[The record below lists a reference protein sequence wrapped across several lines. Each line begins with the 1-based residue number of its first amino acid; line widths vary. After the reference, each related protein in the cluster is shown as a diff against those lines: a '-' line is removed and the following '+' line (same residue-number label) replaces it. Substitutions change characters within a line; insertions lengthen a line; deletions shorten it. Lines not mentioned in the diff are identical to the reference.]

1 MKKKPITEEQKADAL
16 RLKNIFEAKKK
27 ELGLS
32 QETLGDSIGMGQSAV
47 AQLLNGVNA
56 LNIENAAKLAEAL
69 QVTVDEFSPSL
80 AKEIRGMFKAVS
92 PLKTP
97 SMDEKYQYPLFT
109 KVQAGAFSTEFN
121 SYTQKDAVSW
131 IPTAKK
137 ASERAFWLEVEG
149 QSMTAPPGGKPSFP
163 EGMLILV
170 DPEEEVEFGDFCVAR
185 LLNDE
190 FTFKRLIR
198 EGGISYLEPLNPR
211 YDLIPINGNCTIIGK
226 VIKSQWPDDT
236 F

>member
-1 MKKKPITEEQKADAL
+1 MTMKKINEIIGERLKSIRESKGFSQAQLAKLCGYSSASRIGNYELGERKISADDAL
-16 RLKNIFEAKKK
+16 RI
-27 ELGLS
+27 S
-32 QETLGDSIGMGQSAV
+32 
-47 AQLLNGVNA
+47 
-56 LNIENAAKLAEAL
+56 
-69 QVTVDEFSPSL
+69 
-80 AKEIRGMFKAVS
+80 EILEVS
-92 PLKTP
+92 PAELMFG
-97 SMDEKYQYPLFT
+97 SQSEQVISNYQYPLFT

-198 EGGISYLEPLNPR
+198 DGGIEYLEPLNPR
-211 YDLIPINGNCTIIGK
+211 FDLIPINGNCTIIGK

>member
-1 MKKKPITEEQKADAL
+1 MKKVNEVIGE
-16 RLKNIFEAKKK
+16 RLKSIRESR
-27 ELGLS
+27 GLS
-32 QETLGDSIGMGQSAV
+32 Q
-47 AQLLNGVNA
+47 AQL
-56 LNIENAAKLAEAL
+56 AKLCGYSAASRIGNYELGERKISADDAIVISEAL
-69 QVTVDEFSPSL
+69 GISPAELMFGSQSEQVIKNYE
-80 AKEIRGMFKAVS
+80 
-92 PLKTP
+92 
-97 SMDEKYQYPLFT
+97 YPLFT

-137 ASERAFWLEVEG
+137 ASERSFWLEVEG

-170 DPEEEVEFGDFCVAR
+170 APEEEVEFGDFCVAR

-198 EGGISYLEPLNPR
+198 DGGIEYLEPLNPR
-211 YDLIPINGNCTIIGK
+211 FDLIPINGNCTIIGK

>member
-1 MKKKPITEEQKADAL
+1 MKKVNEVIGE
-16 RLKNIFEAKKK
+16 RLKSIRESR
-27 ELGLS
+27 GLS
-32 QETLGDSIGMGQSAV
+32 Q
-47 AQLLNGVNA
+47 AQL
-56 LNIENAAKLAEAL
+56 AKLCGYSAASRIGNYELGERKISADDAIVISEAL
-69 QVTVDEFSPSL
+69 GISPAELMFGSQSEQVIKNYE
-80 AKEIRGMFKAVS
+80 
-92 PLKTP
+92 
-97 SMDEKYQYPLFT
+97 YPLFT

>member
-1 MKKKPITEEQKADAL
+1 MKKKPLTDEQKADAI
-16 RLKNIFEAKKK
+16 RLKSIFESKKK
-27 ELGLS
+27 NLGLS
-32 QETLGDSIGMGQSAV
+32 QEVLGEMLGMGQSAV
-47 AQLLNGVNA
+47 AQILNGVNA
-56 LNIENAAKLAEAL
+56 INHEHVAKLAKILDVSVE
-69 QVTVDEFSPSL
+69 EISPFL
-80 AKEIRGMFKAVS
+80 AKEIREVYQPVLSHTTQSSQSFH
-92 PLKTP
+92 
-97 SMDEKYQYPLFT
+97 QYPLFT

-121 SYTQKDAVSW
+121 SYTKQDAVSW

-198 EGGISYLEPLNPR
+198 EGGIEYLEPLNPR

>member
-1 MKKKPITEEQKADAL
+1 MKKINEIIGERLKSIRESKGFSQAQLAKLCGYSSASRIGNYELGERKISADDAL
-16 RLKNIFEAKKK
+16 RI
-27 ELGLS
+27 S
-32 QETLGDSIGMGQSAV
+32 
-47 AQLLNGVNA
+47 
-56 LNIENAAKLAEAL
+56 
-69 QVTVDEFSPSL
+69 
-80 AKEIRGMFKAVS
+80 EILEVS
-92 PLKTP
+92 PAELMFG
-97 SMDEKYQYPLFT
+97 SQSEQVISNYQYPLFT

-137 ASERAFWLEVEG
+137 ASERSFWLEVEG

-198 EGGISYLEPLNPR
+198 DGGVEYLEPLNPR
-211 YDLIPINGNCTIIGK
+211 FDLIPINGNCTIIGK

>member
-1 MKKKPITEEQKADAL
+1 MKKVNEVIGE
-16 RLKNIFEAKKK
+16 RLKSIRESR
-27 ELGLS
+27 GLS
-32 QETLGDSIGMGQSAV
+32 Q
-47 AQLLNGVNA
+47 AQLAKLCGYSAASRIGNYELGERKISA
-56 LNIENAAKLAEAL
+56 ENAIVISEALGISPAKLMFGSQSN
-69 QVTVDEFSPSL
+69 QVIKNYE
-80 AKEIRGMFKAVS
+80 
-92 PLKTP
+92 
-97 SMDEKYQYPLFT
+97 YPLFT
-109 KVQAGAFSTEFN
+109 KIQAGAFSTEFN

-131 IPTAKK
+131 IPTTKK

-149 QSMTAPPGGKPSFP
+149 QSMTAPLGGKPSFP

-198 EGGISYLEPLNPR
+198 EGGVEYLDPLNPR
-211 YDLIPINGNCTIIGK
+211 FDLITINGNCTIIGK

>member
-1 MKKKPITEEQKADAL
+1 MKKVNEVIGE
-16 RLKNIFEAKKK
+16 RLKSIRESR
-27 ELGLS
+27 GLS
-32 QETLGDSIGMGQSAV
+32 Q
-47 AQLLNGVNA
+47 AQL
-56 LNIENAAKLAEAL
+56 AKLCGYSAASRIGNYELGERKISADDAIVISEAL
-69 QVTVDEFSPSL
+69 GISPAELMFGSQSEQVIKNYE
-80 AKEIRGMFKAVS
+80 
-92 PLKTP
+92 
-97 SMDEKYQYPLFT
+97 YPLFT

-137 ASERAFWLEVEG
+137 ASERSFWLEVEG

>member
-1 MKKKPITEEQKADAL
+1 MKKVNEVIGE
-16 RLKNIFEAKKK
+16 RLKSIRESR
-27 ELGLS
+27 GLS
-32 QETLGDSIGMGQSAV
+32 Q
-47 AQLLNGVNA
+47 AQL
-56 LNIENAAKLAEAL
+56 AKLCGYSAASRIGNYELGERKISADDAIVISEAL
-69 QVTVDEFSPSL
+69 GISPAELMFGSQSEQVIKNYE
-80 AKEIRGMFKAVS
+80 
-92 PLKTP
+92 
-97 SMDEKYQYPLFT
+97 YPLFT

-137 ASERAFWLEVEG
+137 ASERSFWLEVEG

-170 DPEEEVEFGDFCVAR
+170 DPDEEVEFGDFCVAR

>member
-1 MKKKPITEEQKADAL
+1 MKKINEIIGERLKSIRESKGFSQAQLAKLCGYSSASRIGNYELGERKISADDAL
-16 RLKNIFEAKKK
+16 RI
-27 ELGLS
+27 S
-32 QETLGDSIGMGQSAV
+32 
-47 AQLLNGVNA
+47 
-56 LNIENAAKLAEAL
+56 
-69 QVTVDEFSPSL
+69 
-80 AKEIRGMFKAVS
+80 EILEVS
-92 PLKTP
+92 PAELMFGSQSKQVI
-97 SMDEKYQYPLFT
+97 SNYQYPLFT

-121 SYTQKDAVSW
+121 SYSQKDAVSW

-198 EGGISYLEPLNPR
+198 DGGIEYLEPLNPR
-211 YDLIPINGNCTIIGK
+211 FDLIPINGNCTIIGK

>member
-1 MKKKPITEEQKADAL
+1 MKKINEIIGERLKSIRESKGFSQAQLAKLCGYSSASRIGNYELGERKISADDAL
-16 RLKNIFEAKKK
+16 RI
-27 ELGLS
+27 S
-32 QETLGDSIGMGQSAV
+32 
-47 AQLLNGVNA
+47 
-56 LNIENAAKLAEAL
+56 
-69 QVTVDEFSPSL
+69 
-80 AKEIRGMFKAVS
+80 EILEVS
-92 PLKTP
+92 PAELMFG
-97 SMDEKYQYPLFT
+97 SQSEQVISNYQYPLFT

-198 EGGISYLEPLNPR
+198 EGGIEYLEPLNPR

-226 VIKSQWPDDT
+226 VIK
-236 F
+236 

>member
-1 MKKKPITEEQKADAL
+1 MTMKKINEIIGERLKSIRESKGFSQAQLAKLCGYSSASRIGNYELGERKISADDAL
-16 RLKNIFEAKKK
+16 RI
-27 ELGLS
+27 S
-32 QETLGDSIGMGQSAV
+32 
-47 AQLLNGVNA
+47 
-56 LNIENAAKLAEAL
+56 
-69 QVTVDEFSPSL
+69 
-80 AKEIRGMFKAVS
+80 EILEVS
-92 PLKTP
+92 PAELMFG
-97 SMDEKYQYPLFT
+97 SQSEQVISNYQYPLFT

-137 ASERAFWLEVEG
+137 ASERSFWLEVEG

-198 EGGISYLEPLNPR
+198 DGGIEYLEPLNPR
-211 YDLIPINGNCTIIGK
+211 FDLIPINGNCTIIGK

>member
-1 MKKKPITEEQKADAL
+1 MKKINEIIGERLKSIRESKGFSQAQLAKLCGYSSASRIGNYELGERKISADDAL
-16 RLKNIFEAKKK
+16 RISEI
-27 ELGLS
+27 LG
-32 QETLGDSIGMGQSAV
+32 
-47 AQLLNGVNA
+47 
-56 LNIENAAKLAEAL
+56 
-69 QVTVDEFSPSL
+69 
-80 AKEIRGMFKAVS
+80 VS
-92 PLKTP
+92 PAELMFG
-97 SMDEKYQYPLFT
+97 SQSEQVISNYQYPLFT

-198 EGGISYLEPLNPR
+198 EGGVEYLEPLNPR

>member
-1 MKKKPITEEQKADAL
+1 MKKINEIIGERLKSIRESKGFSQAQLAKLCGYSSASRIGNYELGERKISADDAL
-16 RLKNIFEAKKK
+16 RI
-27 ELGLS
+27 S
-32 QETLGDSIGMGQSAV
+32 
-47 AQLLNGVNA
+47 
-56 LNIENAAKLAEAL
+56 
-69 QVTVDEFSPSL
+69 
-80 AKEIRGMFKAVS
+80 EILEVS
-92 PLKTP
+92 PAELMFG
-97 SMDEKYQYPLFT
+97 SQSEQVISNYQYPLFT

-137 ASERAFWLEVEG
+137 ASERSFWLEVEG

-198 EGGISYLEPLNPR
+198 DGGIEYLEPLNPR
-211 YDLIPINGNCTIIGK
+211 FDLIPINGNCTIIGK

>member
-32 QETLGDSIGMGQSAV
+32 QETLGYSIGMGQSAV

-80 AKEIRGMFKAVS
+80 AKEIRGMFKAVD

-109 KVQAGAFSTEFN
+109 KVQAGSFSTEFN

-163 EGMLILV
+163 EGMLVLV
-170 DPEEEVEFGDFCVAR
+170 DPDEEVKFGDFCVAR

-198 EGGISYLEPLNPR
+198 EGGVEYLEPLNPR
-211 YDLIPINGNCTIIGK
+211 YDLIPINGSCTIIGK

>member
-1 MKKKPITEEQKADAL
+1 MKKVNEVIGE
-16 RLKNIFEAKKK
+16 RLKSIRESR
-27 ELGLS
+27 GLS
-32 QETLGDSIGMGQSAV
+32 Q
-47 AQLLNGVNA
+47 AQL
-56 LNIENAAKLAEAL
+56 AKLCGYSAASRIGNYELGERKISADDAIVISEAL
-69 QVTVDEFSPSL
+69 GISPAELMFGSQSDQVIKNYE
-80 AKEIRGMFKAVS
+80 
-92 PLKTP
+92 
-97 SMDEKYQYPLFT
+97 YPLFT

-137 ASERAFWLEVEG
+137 ASERSFWLEVEG

-198 EGGISYLEPLNPR
+198 DGGIEYLEPLNPR
-211 YDLIPINGNCTIIGK
+211 FDLIPINGNCTIIGK

>member
-1 MKKKPITEEQKADAL
+1 MKKVNEVIGE
-16 RLKNIFEAKKK
+16 RLKSIRESR
-27 ELGLS
+27 GLS
-32 QETLGDSIGMGQSAV
+32 Q
-47 AQLLNGVNA
+47 AQL
-56 LNIENAAKLAEAL
+56 AKLCGYSAASRIGNYELGERKISADDAIVISEAL
-69 QVTVDEFSPSL
+69 GISPAELMFGSQSEQVIKNYE
-80 AKEIRGMFKAVS
+80 
-92 PLKTP
+92 
-97 SMDEKYQYPLFT
+97 YPLFT

-137 ASERAFWLEVEG
+137 ASERSFWLEVEG

-198 EGGISYLEPLNPR
+198 DGGIEYLEPLNPR
-211 YDLIPINGNCTIIGK
+211 FDLIPINGNCTIIGK
-226 VIKSQWPDDT
+226 VIKS
-236 F
+236 

>member
-1 MKKKPITEEQKADAL
+1 MKKVNEVIGE
-16 RLKNIFEAKKK
+16 RLKSIRESR
-27 ELGLS
+27 GLS
-32 QETLGDSIGMGQSAV
+32 Q
-47 AQLLNGVNA
+47 AQL
-56 LNIENAAKLAEAL
+56 AKLCGYSAASRIGNYELGERKISADDAIVISEAL
-69 QVTVDEFSPSL
+69 GISPAELMFGSQSEQVIKNYE
-80 AKEIRGMFKAVS
+80 
-92 PLKTP
+92 
-97 SMDEKYQYPLFT
+97 YPLFT

-137 ASERAFWLEVEG
+137 AGERAFWLEVEG

-198 EGGISYLEPLNPR
+198 DGGIEYLEPLNPR
-211 YDLIPINGNCTIIGK
+211 FDLIPINGNCTIIGK

>member
-1 MKKKPITEEQKADAL
+1 MAMKKINEIIGERLKSIRESKGFSQAQLAKLCGYSSASRIGNYELGERKISADDAL
-16 RLKNIFEAKKK
+16 RI
-27 ELGLS
+27 S
-32 QETLGDSIGMGQSAV
+32 
-47 AQLLNGVNA
+47 
-56 LNIENAAKLAEAL
+56 
-69 QVTVDEFSPSL
+69 
-80 AKEIRGMFKAVS
+80 EILEVS
-92 PLKTP
+92 PAELMFG
-97 SMDEKYQYPLFT
+97 SQSEQVISNYQYPLFT

-170 DPEEEVEFGDFCVAR
+170 DPDEEVEFGDFCVAR

-198 EGGISYLEPLNPR
+198 EGGVEYLEPLNPR

>member
-1 MKKKPITEEQKADAL
+1 MAMKKINEIIGERLKSIRESKGFSQAQLAKLCGYSSASRIGNYELGERKISADDAL
-16 RLKNIFEAKKK
+16 RI
-27 ELGLS
+27 S
-32 QETLGDSIGMGQSAV
+32 
-47 AQLLNGVNA
+47 
-56 LNIENAAKLAEAL
+56 
-69 QVTVDEFSPSL
+69 
-80 AKEIRGMFKAVS
+80 EILEVS
-92 PLKTP
+92 PAELMFG
-97 SMDEKYQYPLFT
+97 SQSEQVISNYQYPLFT

-198 EGGISYLEPLNPR
+198 EGGIEYLEPLNPR

>member
-1 MKKKPITEEQKADAL
+1 MKKVNEVIGE
-16 RLKNIFEAKKK
+16 RLKSIRESR
-27 ELGLS
+27 GLS
-32 QETLGDSIGMGQSAV
+32 Q
-47 AQLLNGVNA
+47 AQL
-56 LNIENAAKLAEAL
+56 AKLCGYSAASRIGNYELGERKISADDAIVISEAL
-69 QVTVDEFSPSL
+69 GISPAELMFGSQSDQVIKNYE
-80 AKEIRGMFKAVS
+80 
-92 PLKTP
+92 
-97 SMDEKYQYPLFT
+97 YPLFT

-198 EGGISYLEPLNPR
+198 DGGIEYLEPLNPR

>member
-1 MKKKPITEEQKADAL
+1 MKKINEIIGERLKSIRESKGFSQAQLAKLCGYSSASRIGNYELGERKISADDAL
-16 RLKNIFEAKKK
+16 RI
-27 ELGLS
+27 S
-32 QETLGDSIGMGQSAV
+32 
-47 AQLLNGVNA
+47 
-56 LNIENAAKLAEAL
+56 
-69 QVTVDEFSPSL
+69 
-80 AKEIRGMFKAVS
+80 EILEVS
-92 PLKTP
+92 PAELMFG
-97 SMDEKYQYPLFT
+97 SQSEQVISNYQYPLFT

-198 EGGISYLEPLNPR
+198 DGGVEYLEPLNPR
-211 YDLIPINGNCTIIGK
+211 FDLIPINGNCTIIGK

>member
-1 MKKKPITEEQKADAL
+1 MKKVNEVIGE
-16 RLKNIFEAKKK
+16 RLKSIRESR
-27 ELGLS
+27 GLS
-32 QETLGDSIGMGQSAV
+32 Q
-47 AQLLNGVNA
+47 AQLAKLCGYSAASRIGNYELGERKISA
-56 LNIENAAKLAEAL
+56 ENAIVISEALGISPAKLMFGSQSN
-69 QVTVDEFSPSL
+69 QVIKNYE
-80 AKEIRGMFKAVS
+80 
-92 PLKTP
+92 
-97 SMDEKYQYPLFT
+97 YPLFT
-109 KVQAGAFSTEFN
+109 KIQAGAFSTEFN

-131 IPTAKK
+131 IPTTKK

-149 QSMTAPPGGKPSFP
+149 QSMTAPLGGKPSFP

-198 EGGISYLEPLNPR
+198 EGGVGYLDPLNPR
-211 YDLIPINGNCTIIGK
+211 FDLITINGNCTIIGK